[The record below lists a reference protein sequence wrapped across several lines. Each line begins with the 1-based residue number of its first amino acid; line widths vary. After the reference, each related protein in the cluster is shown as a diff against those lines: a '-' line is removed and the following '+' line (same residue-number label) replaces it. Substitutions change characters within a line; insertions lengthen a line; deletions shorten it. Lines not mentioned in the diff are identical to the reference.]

1 MYDGGTL
8 LRKLCFILAENS
20 RTPIPYWLDLPL
32 WELVLWVETNN
43 DLIKARSKN

>member
-43 DLIKARSKN
+43 ELIKARNKN